1 MGVAA
6 AGLRAGRAA
15 SRAGRAAAR
24 AGREASQ
31 ARRAVVLSGL
41 AVAALMLVP
50 VTYLTVRALEAD
62 ASSWDLILR
71 GRTVWLA
78 LRSVGLAASVTLAAA
93 ALGVPLAWLTVRT
106 DLPGR
111 RLWGVVVALPLV
123 IPSYVGA
130 FALLAAL
137 GPGGLLDTALED
149 TALAGSLPDIT
160 GWPGAWASLTMF
172 TYPYVY
178 LLVAAGMKG
187 LDPAAEEAARSLGR
201 SSWATF
207 RNVTLPLLRPSIAAG
222 CLLVALYT
230 LHDFG
235 AVSLMRFPAFTQAI
249 YLQYR
254 GAFDRAPAAI
264 LSLLLVVIA
273 LGVLALEKSARGR
286 ARYYR
291 SGTGSRR
298 PLRRVALGR
307 WKWGALAFCSILSLT
322 AFVLPVGVIVFWVVR
337 ALSEGNGIRFTWAA
351 GWGSILVSSAG
362 ALAALLAALPVALL
376 SARHP
381 RRLTT
386 VVERVSYS
394 GYALPGIVVA
404 LALVFF
410 SINTVPLLYQSLP
423 LVVIAYVVLFLPQAV
438 EPLRGSL
445 LQVGP
450 RFEEAARA
458 LGKSRLGAFRAVL
471 APLLA
476 KGAGAGAALVF
487 LTAMKELPATLLLRP
502 TGFETLATRV
512 WSGAASG
519 LYGKAA
525 GPALLLLA
533 ICAVPLYLLARRVE
547 VEEAEVESR

>member
-1 MGVAA
+1 MLLPVAY
-6 AGLRAGRAA
+6 
-15 SRAGRAAAR
+15 
-24 AGREASQ
+24 
-31 ARRAVVLSGL
+31 
-41 AVAALMLVP
+41 LV
-50 VTYLTVRALEAD
+50 VRALEAD

-78 LRSVGLAASVTLAAA
+78 LRSVGLAVTVTLAAA

-111 RLWGVVVALPLV
+111 RLWGVVAALPLV

-137 GPGGLLDTALED
+137 GPGGMLDAALQN

-160 GWPGAWASLTMF
+160 GWPGAWASLTLF

-207 RNVTLPLLRPSIAAG
+207 RSVTLPLLRPSIAAG

-264 LSLLLVVIA
+264 LSLLLVAIA
-273 LGVLALEKSARGR
+273 LAVLAVEHSARGR

-307 WKWGALAFCSILSLT
+307 WKWTALAFCFALSVA
-322 AFVLPVGVIVFWVVR
+322 AFVLPVGVIVYWALR
-337 ALSEGNGIRFTWAA
+337 AVSEGEEVRITWAA
-351 GWGSILVSSAG
+351 GFGSIIVSSAG
-362 ALAALLAALPVALL
+362 ALVALLAALPVALL
-376 SARHP
+376 ASRRP
-381 RRLTT
+381 RRLAT
-386 VVERVSYS
+386 VVERLSYS

-423 LVVIAYVVLFLPQAV
+423 LVMIAYVVLFLPQAV

-450 RFEEAARA
+450 RLEEAARA
-458 LGKSRLGAFRAVL
+458 LGKSRLGAFRSVV

-512 WSGAASG
+512 WSGAAAG

-547 VEEAEVESR
+547 VEEAEVENK

>member
-1 MGVAA
+1 MGIAA
-6 AGLRAGRAA
+6 PVVRAGRAA
-15 SRAGRAAAR
+15 SRAR
-24 AGREASQ
+24 RESSQ
-31 ARRAVVLSGL
+31 SRGALVLGGL
-41 AVAALMLVP
+41 AVGALMLLP
-50 VTYLTVRALEAD
+50 VAYLVVRALEAD

-78 LRSVGLAASVTLAAA
+78 LRSVGLAVTVTLTAA

-111 RLWGVVVALPLV
+111 RLWGVVAALPLV

-137 GPGGLLDTALED
+137 GPGGMLDAALQN

-160 GWPGAWASLTMF
+160 GWPGAWASLTLF

-207 RNVTLPLLRPSIAAG
+207 RSVTLPLLRPSIAAG

-264 LSLLLVVIA
+264 LSLLLVAIA
-273 LGVLALEKSARGR
+273 LAVLAVEHSARGR

-307 WKWGALAFCSILSLT
+307 WKWAALAFCFALSVA
-322 AFVLPVGVIVFWVVR
+322 AFVLPVGVIVYWALR
-337 ALSEGNGIRFTWAA
+337 AVSEGEEVRITWAA
-351 GWGSILVSSAG
+351 GFGSIIVSSAG
-362 ALAALLAALPVALL
+362 ALVALLAALPVALL
-376 SARHP
+376 ASRRP
-381 RRLTT
+381 RRLAT
-386 VVERVSYS
+386 VVERLSYS

-423 LVVIAYVVLFLPQAV
+423 LVVIAYVILFLPQAV

-450 RFEEAARA
+450 RLEEAARA
-458 LGKSRLGAFRAVL
+458 LGKSRLGAFRSVV

-512 WSGAASG
+512 WSGAAAG

-547 VEEAEVESR
+547 VEEAEVENK